1 MQSKVRKVAM
11 VTGFEEQILRSIP
24 AEDTF
29 ELQVYSNSAAV
40 GLEVDSEN
48 LSDFLQ
54 ISRMIMLKSRCNL
67 HDRSCL
73 RSLRLGFYGVAPFH
87 GFPAVV

>member
-1 MQSKVRKVAM
+1 MLVLASMSIVVFQKACMQSKVRKVAM

-48 LSDFLQ
+48 LSDFDCKYQ
-54 ISRMIMLKSRCNL
+54 EW
-67 HDRSCL
+67 SC
-73 RSLRLGFYGVAPFH
+73 
-87 GFPAVV
+87 

>member
-1 MQSKVRKVAM
+1 MYIDVAGVLVLASMSIVVFQKPCTRSKVRKVAM

-40 GLEVDSEN
+40 GLEVDFEN
-48 LSDFLQ
+48 LSDFDCKYQ
-54 ISRMIMLKSRCNL
+54 E
-67 HDRSCL
+67 
-73 RSLRLGFYGVAPFH
+73 
-87 GFPAVV
+87 